1 MYGTETGRRS
11 GKYRNVRYE
20 SNGRKSGSYKPRKTQ
35 RDPWEYEDYNY
46 RSGLF

>member
-11 GKYRNVRYE
+11 GKYGNVRYE
-20 SNGRKSGSYKPRKTQ
+20 SNGRKRSYKPKETQ
-35 RDPWEYEDYNY
+35 RDPWEYEDYDY